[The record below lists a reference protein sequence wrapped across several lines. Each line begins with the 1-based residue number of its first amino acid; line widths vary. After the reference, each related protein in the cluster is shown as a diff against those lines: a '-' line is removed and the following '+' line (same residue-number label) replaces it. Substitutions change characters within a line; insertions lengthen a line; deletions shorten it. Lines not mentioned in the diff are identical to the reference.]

1 MTTKPIS
8 DLDQRKLDEHGHE
21 EAVRGMF
28 DRIAPTY
35 DRANRLM
42 SMGIDTIWRKR
53 AIAQLVDLPEGA
65 LLDSC
70 AGTMDLTALLAKNF
84 PDRKLVAMDFA
95 GEMLEHGKQKAP
107 AAERVLGDAT
117 KMPFGDSEFA
127 GSICGFG
134 MRNLKDTERGTR
146 DMFRVLK
153 PGGVFVTLEFFRPAS
168 ASSRIFH
175 AAYAR
180 AVLPTAGGL
189 VSGEK
194 SAYAYLAASMKGFL
208 LRTEYEALLE
218 KSGFENVHGFDLLF
232 GIASIV
238 VGTKAS

>member
-1 MTTKPIS
+1 MNKPIS
-8 DLDQRKLDEHGHE
+8 ELDERKWDEHGHE

-35 DRANRLM
+35 DLANRVM
-42 SMGIDTIWRKR
+42 SMGVDKHWRKR
-53 AIAQLVDLPEGA
+53 ATAALGEVPAGA

-70 AGTMDLTALLAKNF
+70 AGTMDLTALLAKKF
-84 PDRKLVAMDFA
+84 PERRLVAMDFS
-95 GEMLEHGKQKAP
+95 GEMLECGKEKAP
-107 AAERVLGDAT
+107 NAERVLADAT
-117 KMPFGDSEFA
+117 KMPFADGEFA
-127 GSICGFG
+127 GAICGFG
-134 MRNLKDTERGTR
+134 MRNLGDTERGTR
-146 DMFRVLK
+146 DMFRVLGK
-153 PGGVFVTLEFFRPAS
+153 GGVFVTLEFFRPAS
-168 ASSRIFH
+168 TSSRIFH

-189 VSGEK
+189 LSGER

-218 KSGFENVHGFDLLF
+218 KSGFKTIRGFDLLF

-238 VGTKAS
+238 IARK

>member
-1 MTTKPIS
+1 MTNKPIS
-8 DLDQRKLDEHGHE
+8 ELDQRKQDEHGHE

-35 DRANRLM
+35 DLANRVM
-42 SMGIDTIWRKR
+42 SMGVDKRWRRR
-53 AIAQLVDLPEGA
+53 AVAALGDPPEGA

-70 AGTMDLTALLAKNF
+70 AGTMDLTALLAKRF
-84 PDRKLVAMDFA
+84 PERRLVAMDFA
-95 GEMLEHGKQKAP
+95 GEMLEHGKEKAP
-107 AAERVLGDAT
+107 GAERVLGDAT
-117 KMPFGDSEFA
+117 KMPFADQEFA
-127 GSICGFG
+127 AAICGFG
-134 MRNLKDTERGTR
+134 MRNLKNTAEGTR

-153 PGGVFVTLEFFRPAS
+153 PGGVFVTLEFFKPAS
-168 ASSRIFH
+168 TSSRMFH

-189 VSGEK
+189 LSGER

-208 LRTEYEALLE
+208 LRSEYEYLL
-218 KSGFENVHGFDLLF
+218 KTSGFTSVSGFDLLL

-238 VGTKAS
+238 VAKK

>member
-1 MTTKPIS
+1 MTSKPIS
-8 DLDQRKLDEHGHE
+8 ELDQRKQDEHGHE

-35 DRANRLM
+35 DLANRVM
-42 SMGIDTIWRKR
+42 SMGVDKLWRKR
-53 AIAQLVDLPEGA
+53 AIASLGDPPEGA

-70 AGTMDLTALLAKNF
+70 AGTMDLTALLAKKF
-84 PDRKLVAMDFA
+84 PERRLVAMDFA

-107 AAERVLGDAT
+107 NAERVLGDAT
-117 KMPFGDSEFA
+117 KMPFADQEFA
-127 GSICGFG
+127 GATCGFG
-134 MRNLKDTERGTR
+134 MRNLKNTEDGTR

-153 PGGVFVTLEFFRPAS
+153 SGGVFVTLEFFKPAS
-168 ASSRIFH
+168 TSSRMFH

-189 VSGEK
+189 LSGER

-208 LRTEYEALLE
+208 LRTEYESLL
-218 KSGFENVHGFDLLF
+218 KTSGFNEVRGFDLLL

-238 VGTKAS
+238 IAKK